1 MGFLCMDWNLADAK
15 NRFSELV
22 NLALTSGP
30 QRVNRRRDSVI
41 VMSIAEYERLKKA
54 HHVQKL
60 PHAGESFDELDLE
73 RDSSASRDLTL

>member
-1 MGFLCMDWNLADAK
+1 MDWNLADAK

-30 QRVNRRRDSVI
+30 QRVNRRKDSVI
-41 VMSIAEYERLKKA
+41 VMSITEYERLKKKR
-54 HHVQKL
+54 VTFKNYLMQ
-60 PHAGESFDELDLE
+60 GESFDELDLE